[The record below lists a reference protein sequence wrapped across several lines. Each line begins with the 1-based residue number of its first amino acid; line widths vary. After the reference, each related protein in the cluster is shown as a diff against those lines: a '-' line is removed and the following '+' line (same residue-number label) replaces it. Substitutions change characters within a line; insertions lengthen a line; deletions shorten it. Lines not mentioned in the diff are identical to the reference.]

1 MRFRVSLAVLG
12 TVAALGACAKQ
23 PKPAPPTGAVAPS
36 PTPLATLAGQRII
49 VLPLHYLRVVD
60 TLGLAAQIAHP
71 REFLRSIDDEIA
83 FAMAERGLKP
93 QWVFPDALV
102 RAHQRNV
109 GHTADPYALAG
120 EVLRPTGPRR
130 IEQLPDPLA
139 SQLRSLVAVSDAR
152 FALFPVE
159 VRIENTGGAA
169 RAVLHVVLL
178 DARASNIRW
187 AGEVASD
194 TMRTIPPG
202 LAATLANRL
211 ANLIAGT

>member
-1 MRFRVSLAVLG
+1 VRFRVSLAVLG
-12 TVAALGACAKQ
+12 TVAALGACAKK
-23 PKPAPPTGAVAPS
+23 PKAAPPSGAVAPS

-49 VLPLHYLRVVD
+49 VLPLHYLRAID
-60 TLGLAAQIAHP
+60 TLGLSAQVAHP

-83 FAMAERGLKP
+83 FAMAERGLKS
-93 QWVFPDALV
+93 QWMFPDELQ
-102 RAHQRNV
+102 RSHQRNI
-109 GHTADPYALAG
+109 GHTPDPYALAA

-130 IEQLPDPLA
+130 VEQLPDPLA

-159 VRIENTGGAA
+159 VRFENSGGAA
-169 RAVLHVVLL
+169 RAIMHVVLL

-187 AGEVASD
+187 AGDIASD
-194 TMRTIPPG
+194 TMRTITPG